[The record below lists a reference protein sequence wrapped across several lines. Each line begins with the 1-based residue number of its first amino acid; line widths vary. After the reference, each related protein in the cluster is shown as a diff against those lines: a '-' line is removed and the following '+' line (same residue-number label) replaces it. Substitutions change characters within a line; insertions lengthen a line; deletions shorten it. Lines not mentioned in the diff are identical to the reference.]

1 MGKHSRNLLFT
12 VFFSCVFVQGY
23 TQSFIH
29 PGIDQSIEDLA
40 YMKQLIDQR
49 REPWKSAYDKL
60 VETTDTTFVPH
71 PYAHVLRGPYA
82 IPNIGGDA
90 LSKSSGVAYN
100 CALLWYIT
108 KDRHYAQ
115 TAIRILNAWS
125 GTLWDFDYNDAKLL
139 AGWTGHVLCNAAEIL
154 RYTDSKWSQGDVD
167 RFTNMLM
174 TVYYPLLRY
183 YFPTANGNW
192 DAAICHSL
200 LSIAIFT
207 NNRTLFN
214 NTIDHLLHAP
224 VNGSIFKYIYPNGEC
239 EESGR
244 DQGHV
249 QLGLGEFA
257 GAAQVAF
264 TQGVDLFSIG
274 DDRIGR
280 GYEYTTGYILGH
292 TPYCYCE
299 ISPRTMHLGG
309 DFEYV
314 YRHYLAHGV
323 LLPFVSKAADSMRGK
338 TPRRALTAVRASFAN
353 PSKTSR
359 TLVPDSGFEIMG
371 ADRNVPPIPTDALIV
386 KPGQSI
392 QGALDKAAGSDRWVV
407 LSKGLYTLT
416 EALKIP
422 SGVTLCGQGT
432 ASVIFLKPEAG
443 RDAIVNATDELH
455 KITLRNF
462 VIECALRSSPG
473 ADPNGSRSFNNKGY
487 RGGIIFRADSVN
499 RMSDLR
505 FINLTVRNGTYN
517 GVFISGAN
525 NLLFSGCDLNE
536 NGAAVVPGP
545 KLQHNLILT
554 HCKKITIENN
564 RLDGSPYGAGVSLM
578 NCEEASIEKNEL
590 ARNAYYGVV
599 VSESS
604 AIIIKDNL
612 VEGNDH
618 SGIMFEFLHKGS
630 ENVSVVGNRIQ
641 FNGGYGVESYGA
653 EHISLRGNVLL
664 GNGIYSGAIDNSDQ
678 TKVTNSKRILMDVR
692 EN

>member
-1 MGKHSRNLLFT
+1 MGKHSRSILFT
-12 VFFSCVFVQGY
+12 FIFSCVFMGGY
-23 TQSFIH
+23 AQSFVH
-29 PGIDQSIEDLA
+29 PGINQSSEDLA
-40 YMKQLIDQR
+40 YMKRLIDQHQ
-49 REPWKSAYDKL
+49 EPWISAYDKL
-60 VETTDTTFVPH
+60 VETTDTTFDPH

-90 LSKSSGVAYN
+90 LSRSAGVAYN

-139 AGWTGHVLCNAAEIL
+139 AGWTGHAFCNAAEIL
-154 RYTDSKWSQGDVD
+154 RYTDSKWSQADID

-200 LSIAIFT
+200 LSISIFT
-207 NNRTLFN
+207 DNRALFN

-257 GAAQVAF
+257 GAAQVAY

-299 ISPRTMHLGG
+299 ISPRAMHLGG

-323 LLPFVSKAADSMRGK
+323 VLPFVSKAADSMRSK
-338 TPRRALTAVRASFAN
+338 TPRRALTAVRASFAIPAKRN
-353 PSKTSR
+353 R
-359 TLVPDSGFEIMG
+359 TLVPDSGFQIMG
-371 ADRNVPPIPTDALIV
+371 ADRDVPEIPAGAVLV
-386 KPGQSI
+386 KSGQSI
-392 QGALDKAAGSDRWVV
+392 QKALDDAAGSGRWVV
-407 LSKGLYTLT
+407 LSKGLHTLDK
-416 EALKIP
+416 ALKIP
-422 SGVTLCGQGT
+422 SGVTLCGRGS

-443 RDAIVNATDELH
+443 RDAIVNATDQLH
-455 KITLRNF
+455 QVTLRNF
-462 VIECALRSSPG
+462 VVECALQSSPG
-473 ADPNGSRSFNNKGY
+473 GDPNGSRSFNNKGY
-487 RGGIIFRADSVN
+487 RGGVIFRADSVN
-499 RMSDLR
+499 QMSDLR
-505 FINLTVRNGTYN
+505 FINLTVRNATYN
-517 GVFISGAN
+517 GIFISGAR

-545 KLQHNLILT
+545 KLQHNLLLT
-554 HCKKITIENN
+554 HCKRIVIQDS
-564 RLDGSPYGAGVSLM
+564 RLDGSPCGAGVSLM
-578 NCEEASIEKNEL
+578 DCSGVSIERNEL
-590 ARNAYYGVV
+590 ARNSYHGIIVSQSSGVV
-599 VSESS
+599 
-604 AIIIKDNL
+604 IKNNL
-612 VEGNDH
+612 VEGSDL
-618 SGIMFEFLHKGS
+618 SGIMFEYLHRGS
-630 ENVSVVGNRIQ
+630 DNISVVDNRIQ
-641 FNGGYGVESYGA
+641 FNGGYGVESYGT
-653 EHISLRGNVLL
+653 EKISLQHNVLL
-664 GNGIYSGAIDNSDQ
+664 GNGIYSGNIDASGQ
-678 TKVTNSKRILMDVR
+678 TRVTTNKRILMDVR
-692 EN
+692 DN